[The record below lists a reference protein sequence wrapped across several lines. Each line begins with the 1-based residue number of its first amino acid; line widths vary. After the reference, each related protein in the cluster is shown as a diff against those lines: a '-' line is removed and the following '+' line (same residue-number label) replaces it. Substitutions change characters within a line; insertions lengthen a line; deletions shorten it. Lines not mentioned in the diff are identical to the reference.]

1 MKKERKVKKGK
12 KPVKIPDFEE
22 DGESD
27 FSEEIAP
34 ETHKKATAKNGKTK
48 NTPDEEEGESDS
60 DEEMDP
66 ETHKK
71 SLEKLKKIDPD
82 FYNFLEENDEN
93 LLNFGVESGDEESDG
108 EDQEDEDDVVHK
120 PGPLQ
125 ADSDESDF
133 EEEVEVR
140 GKITLKMVAEWQ
152 EELQSEK
159 KIKISTLNS
168 VIKAFN
174 AAMLRA
180 TSDDGTSKGEYK
192 VEGSSVF
199 NAVIQMCVLYLPA
212 AIKKYLGMEQSGK
225 DPQKCKHFVKI
236 KAPLVAYLND
246 LLKLLGGVTSE
257 NILTVLL
264 KHLHQMSVYVACFAR
279 ISKHALKKLI
289 TLWSRGEETVRVLAF
304 LCILRITR
312 NQQANL
318 LDLVLKAMY
327 MTYVKNCK
335 FVSPTTWPSINFMR
349 RSLVEMFTLDLNV
362 SYQHVFLYI
371 RQLAIHLRN
380 AIVVQKV
387 ENRQAVYNWQF
398 VNSLHLWADLLGAT
412 TNKPQLQPLV
422 YPLVMVI
429 TNTIKLVP
437 THQYYPVRFHCV
449 EILIHLSK
457 ESNTFIPILPFLLEV
472 LTSYDFNKKHKK
484 VSMKPL
490 DLSCVLRLAKSQ
502 LMENGF
508 KDSVIERIYGLLL
521 EYMANQSHSIA
532 FPDLSL
538 LAIIQ
543 IKQFLKTCS
552 VSNYTKKLRQL
563 LEKIEEN
570 CRFIERE
577 RSKISFSLSD
587 SKLVAAWETNISTKG
602 TPLQTFYNNWSKI
615 NKIQKR
621 KKVTKNDD
629 IAGELP
635 MIKRPKLSEDTNT
648 KPKNEGP
655 TELFPSDSED
665 EKDHFKLDGEDEDE
679 APRQKKNKKKQ
690 SKKKFNKKA
699 AVEAIDE
706 DDIPGADDV
715 VQDLSVNDW

>member
-1 MKKERKVKKGK
+1 M
-12 KPVKIPDFEE
+12 
-22 DGESD
+22 
-27 FSEEIAP
+27 AP
-34 ETHKKATAKNGKTK
+34 EMHKKTIAKNGKTK
-48 NTPDEEEGESDS
+48 KPVKTSDEEDRESDS

-93 LLNFGVESGDEESDG
+93 LLNFGVESGDEGSDG
-108 EDQEDEDDVVHK
+108 EAQEDEDDVVHK

-152 EELQSEK
+152 EELKSEK
-159 KIKISTLNS
+159 KIKIATLNS

-264 KHLHQMSVYVACFAR
+264 KHLHQMSAYVACFGR

-543 IKQFLKTCS
+543 LKQFLKTCS

-570 CRFIERE
+570 SRFIERE

-602 TPLQTFYNNWSKI
+602 SPLQTFYENWSKI

-621 KKVTKNDD
+621 KKVTKNDE

-635 MIKRPKLSEDTNT
+635 MIKRSKLSEDAANT

-665 EKDHFKLDGEDEDE
+665 EKDHFKLEGEDEP
-679 APRQKKNKKKQ
+679 PRKKKIKKKKE
-690 SKKKFNKKA
+690 SKKKKSNKKV
-699 AVEAIDE
+699 AVDDI
-706 DDIPGADDV
+706 DDIPGGDDL
-715 VQDLSVNDW
+715 VQDLRDRKSVV

>member
-1 MKKERKVKKGK
+1 MKKERKIKKGR
-12 KPVKIPDFEE
+12 PAVIPDVEE
-22 DGESD
+22 D
-27 FSEEIAP
+27 
-34 ETHKKATAKNGKTK
+34 
-48 NTPDEEEGESDS
+48 GESDS

-93 LLNFGVESGDEESDG
+93 LLNFGVESGDEGSDA
-108 EDQEDEDDVVHK
+108 EDQEDEDDTVHK

-125 ADSDESDF
+125 AGSDESDF

-159 KIKISTLNS
+159 KIKMSTLNS

-538 LAIIQ
+538 LAVIQ

-570 CRFIERE
+570 SRFIERE

-587 SKLVAAWETNISTKG
+587 SKLVVAWETNISTKG
-602 TPLQTFYNNWSKI
+602 TPLQTFYDNWSKI

-621 KKVTKNDD
+621 KKVTKNDN
-629 IAGELP
+629 IAVELP
-635 MIKRPKLSEDTNT
+635 MIKRPKLSEGAAN
-648 KPKNEGP
+648 KHKNEGP

-665 EKDHFKLDGEDEDE
+665 EKDHFKLEGEDQDE
-679 APRQKKNKKKQ
+679 PPRKKKI
-690 SKKKFNKKA
+690 KKKEAKKKSNKKA
-699 AVEAIDE
+699 AVVDID
-706 DDIPGADDV
+706 DMPGGDDV